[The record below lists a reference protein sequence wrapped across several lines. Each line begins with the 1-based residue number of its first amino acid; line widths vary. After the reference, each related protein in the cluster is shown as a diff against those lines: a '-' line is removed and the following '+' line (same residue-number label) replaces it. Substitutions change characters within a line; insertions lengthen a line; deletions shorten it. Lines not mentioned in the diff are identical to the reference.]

1 MNGKAKEQKEK
12 KSGVWSRRGFFTHLG
27 WGSFGAFGFF
37 SLVGFVRSAFPRVLF
52 QPRTRFKAGEPNDYV
67 FGEVNE
73 KFKQEY
79 RVWIVREEA
88 GLYALFAKYTHL
100 GCTHGGYQRRI
111 SSNVRVMAVASTK
124 TELTSKVRPLGLW
137 TGLRLRL
144 EKTGSSRWRKG
155 FYTT

>member
-12 KSGVWSRRGFFTHLG
+12 KSGVWSRRGFFPV
-27 WGSFGAFGFF
+27 WAGAVSVYLGFF
-37 SLVGFVRSAFPRVLF
+37 LLLVLSVQHFRGFCFSPGQDLKQVSQTTMFLARSMKSSSKSIAS
-52 QPRTRFKAGEPNDYV
+52 GSC
-67 FGEVNE
+67 E
-73 KFKQEY
+73 KKPASMLCL
-79 RVWIVREEA
+79 RSIPISA
-88 GLYALFAKYTHL
+88 AP
-100 GCTHGGYQRRI
+100 HGGYQRRI

-155 FYTT
+155 V